1 VIYAGDVM
9 SMRNFLLRI
18 INLFYPNT
26 CSSCGEDLHALL
38 KTKICD
44 KCKKAFPAI
53 KGLVCQ
59 KCGMPLPDGG
69 EFCYMCRKY
78 PREHNFDKMRS
89 VYLYKDNVRKLILKF
104 KYSNRAFL
112 AKDFGLFMYE
122 TMKNYSFYDETDFM
136 IPVPLNILRRIKR
149 GYNQAELLAEV
160 LSLKSNVP
168 VLKNV
173 LFRKKITKQ
182 QFKLS
187 KIERAKNIKDS
198 FSVKNNEFVKDKII
212 LLIDDIAT
220 TLATISACSLVL
232 KRAGAKKVYALTF
245 ARD

>member
-1 VIYAGDVM
+1 M
-9 SMRNFLLRI
+9 SIRAFLLRVV
-18 INLFYPNT
+18 NLFYPNT
-26 CSSCGEDLHALL
+26 CSSCEEDLHALS

-59 KCGMPLPDGG
+59 KCGMPLPNGG
-69 EFCYMCRKY
+69 EFCYICRKH
-78 PREHNFDKMRS
+78 PREHNFDKLRS
-89 VYLYKDNVRKLILKF
+89 VYLYKDDVRKLILKF

-122 TMKNYSFYDETDFM
+122 TMKSYSFYDETDFM

-149 GYNQAELLAEV
+149 GYNQAGLLAEIV
-160 LSLKSNVP
+160 SFKSNVP
-168 VLKNV
+168 VLKGA
-173 LFRKKITKQ
+173 LFRKKITKP

-198 FSVKNNEFVKDKII
+198 FFVKNNEFVKDKTI

-220 TLATISACSLVL
+220 TLTTMSACSLAL
-232 KRAGAKKVYALTF
+232 KKAGAKKVYALTL